1 MSRLPTTREQVE
13 EFCREY
19 IEREFGHLGVNY
31 PNQREVKHHPGET
44 TIPREDIR
52 RAVRDAATKPIK
64 PLTNSVPL
72 NVVPIPTT
80 FMLAGKVF
88 HVEYSETLLPQGDAS
103 GDHWFDLSRIRLQ
116 SPTPGFPMKQ
126 DHIEQ
131 TFWHEAIHGVLH
143 SAGKHE
149 LAKDEELVMQIA
161 HGVHQILKTAR
172 YD

>member
-1 MSRLPTTREQVE
+1 MKPKKLTKEQMDE
-13 EFCREY
+13 LRQFIPGYALREY
-19 IEREFGHLGVNY
+19 C
-31 PNQREVKHHPGET
+31 KDGESSAFIT
-44 TIPREDIR
+44 
-52 RAVRDAATKPIK
+52 
-64 PLTNSVPL
+64 L
-72 NVVPIPTT
+72 NAVPIPKT

-88 HVEYSETLLPQGDAS
+88 HVEYSETLLSQENAN

-116 SPTPGFPMKQ
+116 SSTPGFPMKQ

-161 HGVHQILKTAR
+161 HGVHQILKTAK
-172 YD
+172 YEDD

>member
-1 MSRLPTTREQVE
+1 MPRVPTTKE
-13 EFCREY
+13 EIEEYCKEY
-19 IEREFGHLGVNY
+19 IEREFGAGLISKKKQHVQYNPWGT
-31 PNQREVKHHPGET
+31 E
-44 TIPREDIR
+44 IPRGLLRE
-52 RAVRDAATKPIK
+52 PS
-64 PLTNSVPL
+64 PLVVPL
-72 NVVPIPTT
+72 NVVPIPKS

-88 HVEYSETLLPQGDAS
+88 HVEYSETLSPQENAN

-116 SPTPGFPMKQ
+116 SSTPGFPMKQ

-143 SAGKHE
+143 SAGKHD

-172 YD
+172 YE

>member
-1 MSRLPTTREQVE
+1 MPRVPTMKE
-13 EFCREY
+13 EIEGFCKSY
-19 IEREFGHLGVNY
+19 IEREFGHLGASY
-31 PNQREVKHHPGET
+31 PHEN
-44 TIPREDIR
+44 IPRS
-52 RAVRDAATKPIK
+52 VREALEKPIK
-64 PLTNSVPL
+64 PLMNSVPL
-72 NVVPIPTT
+72 NTVPIPKT

-88 HVEYSETLLPQGDAS
+88 HVEYSETLSPQENAN

-116 SPTPGFPMKQ
+116 SSTPGFPMKQ